1 LDALQTKQKGCASAG
16 ARGKWLALGSV
27 PRDRVIKDSVS
38 NGGASRPGPARRLRS
53 KFFAAPR
60 FRANPVGR
68 MDATV
73 QSQLLDSVP
82 DGVFT
87 VDAEWRVTSF
97 NRAAEQIT
105 GIRRQDALGK
115 PCCEVFR
122 ASICESS
129 CALRQTLATHRPI
142 ANKVVYI
149 VNAHGERIPISIST
163 AALKDGRGR
172 IVGGIESFRDL
183 RLVIELRR
191 EAELQDSFSNIIGRS
206 APMRQLF
213 EWLPPVAESDST
225 VLIEGAS
232 GTGKELVAR
241 ALHELSPRRAKRFVA
256 INCGALPDALLESE
270 LFGYKAGAFTDARKD
285 KVGRFALAE
294 GGTLFLDE
302 IGDISPAMQTRL
314 LRVLQE
320 RVYEP
325 LGGVETVKCDVRLVA
340 ATNKSL
346 QALVQAGKFRDDL
359 YYRVHVVRLELPGL
373 RDRREDVPLLIE
385 HLVTRFNRLKGRDVA
400 GVSDAVLARLMEYDF
415 PGNVREL
422 ENIIEH
428 AFVLCRS
435 GLIEPRHLPP
445 QLRGEDAG
453 VPSGLPAGV
462 TLAAMEKLL
471 IRDALRRHRGNRAA
485 AARELG
491 IDSSTMFRK
500 IKALG
505 LNRPAPV
512 KSR

>member
-1 LDALQTKQKGCASAG
+1 
-16 ARGKWLALGSV
+16 
-27 PRDRVIKDSVS
+27 
-38 NGGASRPGPARRLRS
+38 
-53 KFFAAPR
+53 
-60 FRANPVGR
+60 
-68 MDATV
+68 MDERINN
-73 QSQLLDSVP
+73 QLLDSVP

-87 VDAEWRVTSF
+87 VDTAWRITSF

-105 GIRRQDALGK
+105 GVRRAEALGR

-122 ASICESS
+122 ASICESA
-129 CALRQTLATHRPI
+129 CALKQTLATRRPV

-149 VNAHGERIPISIST
+149 VNAQGERIPISIST
-163 AALKDGRGR
+163 AVLRDARGR
-172 IVGGIESFRDL
+172 IVGGVESFRDL
-183 RLVIELRR
+183 RLVSELRR
-191 EAELQDSFSNIIGRS
+191 AAEQQDSFSNIIGRS
-206 APMRQLF
+206 AAMRRLF
-213 EWLPPVAESDST
+213 DLLPPVAESDST
-225 VLIEGAS
+225 VLLEGAS
-232 GTGKELVAR
+232 GTGKELFAR
-241 ALHELSPRRAKRFVA
+241 AIHELSRRRARKFVA
-256 INCGALPDALLESE
+256 LNCGALPDTLLESE

-285 KVGRFALAE
+285 KPGRFALAE

-325 LGGVETVKCDVRLVA
+325 LGSVAPVRADVRVIA

-346 QALVQAGKFRDDL
+346 DQLVRDGKFREDL
-359 YYRVHVVRLELPGL
+359 FYRVNVVRLELPAL
-373 RDRREDVPLLIE
+373 RDRREDVPLLID
-385 HLVTRFNRLKGRDVA
+385 HLVARFNRLKARDLA

-435 GLIEPRHLPP
+435 GLIEPAHLPP
-445 QLRGEDAG
+445 HLRTE
-453 VPSGLPAGV
+453 GLPAPTGFPAGL

-471 IRDALRRHRGNRAA
+471 IRDALRRHQGNRAA

-491 IDSSTMFRK
+491 VNPSTLFRK

-505 LNRPAPV
+505 L
-512 KSR
+512 SRSSRGS